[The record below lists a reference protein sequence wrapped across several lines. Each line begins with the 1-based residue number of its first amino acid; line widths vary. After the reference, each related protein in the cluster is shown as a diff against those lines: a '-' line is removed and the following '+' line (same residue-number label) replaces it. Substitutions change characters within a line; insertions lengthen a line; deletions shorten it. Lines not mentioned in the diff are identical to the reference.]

1 MPGMEKKLHIAVGS
15 LNPVKQEA
23 VRAVMEP
30 LCAALTIT
38 GIAVPSG
45 VADQPWG
52 DAETRTGAQN
62 RARAACQAAGA
73 DFGIGLEGGL
83 VQTELGVMTCA
94 WCAVVAADGRIG
106 VGGGAHM
113 MLPAAAQR
121 LLDDGLELGAVMDR
135 LTGLHNTK
143 HADGAIG
150 ILTAGLETRE
160 TAYAHILRLA
170 LAPFRSAPYF
180 MEPQL

>member
-1 MPGMEKKLHIAVGS
+1 MRAMEKSLRVAVGS

-23 VRAVMEP
+23 VRSVLEP

-38 GIAVPSG
+38 GVAVPSG
-45 VADQPWG
+45 VAVQPWG
-52 DAETRTGAQN
+52 DAETRAGALN
-62 RARAACQAAGA
+62 RARAACQIAGA
-73 DFGIGLEGGL
+73 DYGIGLEGGL
-83 VQTELGVMTCA
+83 VQTELGVLTCA

-121 LLDDGLELGAVMDR
+121 LLAAGLELGAVMDR

-150 ILTAGLETRE
+150 ILTGGLETRE

-170 LAPFRSAPYF
+170 LAPFRSALYF
-180 MEPQL
+180 MELQP